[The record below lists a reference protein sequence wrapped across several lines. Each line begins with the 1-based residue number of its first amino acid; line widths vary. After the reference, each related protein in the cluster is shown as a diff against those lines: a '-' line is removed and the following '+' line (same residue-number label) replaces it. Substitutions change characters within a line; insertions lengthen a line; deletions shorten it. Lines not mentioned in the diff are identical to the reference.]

1 MQEHMQTMQENMKT
15 KRGMGG
21 SMMMG
26 GGQRGGMAMGGHKT
40 IAGGDMMQHHAMMET
55 RTNMMEFMM
64 MKQMMQPDQ
73 ITANF
78 LITSGIYFLSEPL
91 NSSLGAKRVRH
102 GSAKASN
109 GNLHWEQ
116 QQAN

>member
-1 MQEHMQTMQENMKT
+1 MQTMQENMKT

-21 SMMMG
+21 SMM
-26 GGQRGGMAMGGHKT
+26 MGGHKT

-64 MKQMMQPDQ
+64 MKQMVQPDQ

-109 GNLHWEQ
+109 RNPHWEQ